1 MTEGKWRSWVV
12 RCEAVRWSASQTRG
26 REACPRSADPATG
39 APGPLRP
46 GRAVQGAT
54 AARCTLASVT
64 PGTRETLARLKGW
77 PRAISRVH
85 RLAHCLRAVSGC
97 GRAKAILAPAFL
109 QSRAEVAV
117 TSRAQATWPQSGR
130 APEHGEGTKKEGR
143 EVDRFHSDGLISSP

>member
-1 MTEGKWRSWVV
+1 M

-64 PGTRETLARLKGW
+64 PGTRETLARLKG
-77 PRAISRVH
+77 
-85 RLAHCLRAVSGC
+85 
-97 GRAKAILAPAFL
+97 
-109 QSRAEVAV
+109 
-117 TSRAQATWPQSGR
+117 
-130 APEHGEGTKKEGR
+130 
-143 EVDRFHSDGLISSP
+143 